1 MKKGMISLKHL
12 HFFTAIAT
20 VGIMCLSTLSAQGYA
35 KPDNN
40 NVALTKEDAAAITGD
55 VDDNGIV
62 DPADAIMIL
71 QMYARTAASADKRM
85 YTEHQIEAADVNAD
99 GTVTVDDAILVLTFY
114 AKTAAGRKPIWNS
127 NAIFVFS
134 DNNMKCKKN
143 DENYTGMIANA
154 DSDVYYYQ
162 DGIASKGVYEIDG
175 EKHYFSYETGIMQ
188 KESADGYVIED
199 GTVIYEPTSPL
210 LSSNLFGAYYERAT
224 EIMNTMT
231 LEEKVGQ
238 LFLMGIT
245 QTNGEDVVKNYH
257 PGGIVMFAYNF
268 SGQTIPSEQ
277 EQIASYQSSSRFP
290 LLISVDEE
298 GGTVVR
304 VSKYPAFRDT
314 PFLSPQKL
322 YAQGGWDGVY
332 QETIEKGNLLKSLGI
347 NLCLAPVADISNNPT
362 DYIYER
368 TFGGSAE
375 DTGQFIEISTKAYR
389 ETNTGCTL
397 KHFPGYASNLNTHNG
412 SSVDNREKS
421 QFYENDLKPF
431 QAGIDAGAPVVMVNH
446 NIVSCF
452 DAENPASISPEVHSV
467 LRKDLNF
474 SGLICTDSLDMGA
487 TKNVTDVYLK
497 AVDAGND
504 LIATCETAGY
514 PIVLQAVNTGRIS
527 ENRVNESVIRILA
540 YKLYYGLMS

>member
-1 MKKGMISLKHL
+1 MISLKQL

-20 VGIMCLSTLSAQGYA
+20 AGIMCLSTLSAQGYA
-35 KPDNN
+35 KSDNN
-40 NVALTKEDAAAITGD
+40 NVALTKEDAAAIPGD

-71 QMYARTAASADKRM
+71 QMYARAATSADKSM

-114 AKTAAGRKPIWNS
+114 AKTAAGMKPIWNS

-210 LSSNLFGAYYERAT
+210 LSSDLFGAYYERAT

-257 PGGIVMFAYNF
+257 PGGIVMFADNF
-268 SGQTIPSEQ
+268 SGQTISSEQ

-314 PFLSPQKL
+314 PFLSPQEL
-322 YAQGGWDGVY
+322 YAQGRWNGVY

-375 DTGQFIEISTKAYR
+375 DTSQFIEISTKAYR

-452 DAENPASISPEVHSV
+452 DAENPASISPEMHSV

>member
-1 MKKGMISLKHL
+1 M
-12 HFFTAIAT
+12 
-20 VGIMCLSTLSAQGYA
+20 
-35 KPDNN
+35 
-40 NVALTKEDAAAITGD
+40 
-55 VDDNGIV
+55 
-62 DPADAIMIL
+62 
-71 QMYARTAASADKRM
+71 
-85 YTEHQIEAADVNAD
+85 
-99 GTVTVDDAILVLTFY
+99 VLTFY
-114 AKTAAGRKPIWNS
+114 AKTVTGMSPVWNS
-127 NAIFVFS
+127 NAIFTFS
-134 DNNMKCKKN
+134 DDNMKCKKN
-143 DENYTGMIANA
+143 NENYTGMIANA
-154 DSDVYYYQ
+154 DSNVYYYQ

-188 KESADGYVIED
+188 KKSTDGYVIED

-210 LSSNLFGAYYERAT
+210 LSSDLFGAYYERAT

-238 LFLMGIT
+238 LFLIGIA
-245 QTNGEDVVKNYH
+245 QTNGEEIVRDYH

-268 SGQTIPSEQ
+268 SDQTVASEK
-277 EQIASYQSSSRFP
+277 EQIASYQANSRFP
-290 LLISVDEE
+290 LLISADEE

-314 PFLSPQKL
+314 PFLSPQEL

-347 NLCLAPVADISNNPT
+347 NLCLAPVADISNNPN

-375 DTGQFIEISTKAYR
+375 DTSQFIEISTKAYR

-412 SSVDNREKS
+412 SSVDNREQS

-452 DAENPASISPEVHSV
+452 DAENPASISQEVHSV
-467 LRKDLNF
+467 LRKDLHF

-487 TKNVTDVYLK
+487 TKNVT
-497 AVDAGND
+497 
-504 LIATCETAGY
+504 AGY
-514 PIVLQAVNTGRIS
+514 PIVLQAVHTGRIS

-540 YKLYYGLMS
+540 YKLYYRLMS